1 LLLKYFLSIPH
12 YLASMIYRELVLKF
26 LQEKQEINGGYTGND
41 LTALA
46 ELLNVTPQGLRKR
59 LSTWIKTDKEF
70 SKFIYLGKEK
80 PSITLFE
87 FFKIEHGLESNPI
100 QVKKGMYN
108 DIQEERIA
116 KNQELLAKTTFYR
129 GVNQKILSMFGSDQD
144 NWFKTKKITF
154 PEDYSLEN
162 NRESLNTIFTFS
174 DLKIYGGADIEG
186 ISNRLAKA
194 KEAFSIYNVDANRY
208 YPEILSRRKF
218 LKKLLN
224 SIPPNQQLEVQA
236 KLIFQIQASYIIECY
251 DLLIVELIHKHG
263 RTIQSDN
270 ASRQKVENELRE
282 DALNAFRNEFK
293 DLDDSAKI
301 DAKDI
306 KKHSNV
312 LIEEE
317 ILARMKLLRKHTDA
331 YRTILKILNDLT
343 NNMTTGVKFQR
354 NEVKTVY
361 KLATGE
367 LTWDKLDEQGK
378 KSITWKPDLSKAI
391 DLNNEDVVPLIAI
404 NRLIEYVRK
413 GKITFDESYYFQD
426 IGERLR
432 NVQLDSNDCH
442 LTPEI
447 LDQLIACTYPIN
459 GFPQSDIPTTELEP
473 PDDELPTKWNDL
485 SDILRE
491 VSIYVRN
498 SNPSWFKEHD
508 ELFKKQTDG
517 LFWIEYTEEEY
528 AKRLYDCIGFLGRN
542 FRYRDSEEF
551 FSLKYFIQRYISAET
566 LRLEFKFIHRCL
578 EQLSNR
584 KIECIVLDT
593 MGIDARIKSIL
604 SNYHGR
610 YHTIGFA
617 DLRAVSIDMTP
628 IFSGV
633 CRSTDSEAMNIV
645 EVIDE
650 VKGICGDEVKVY
662 TGNGHTTTKISAG
675 MAFLSHGVIACGRY
689 KTKTTRNLEEGSIL
703 RLKKNIILLNKI
715 GKLLKDEPELGRVL
729 AMRKYVYVDKVDVR
743 KMVEDLGYLILKN
756 VSMMEFP
763 IDNICNAVERSNNLK
778 KKARIVEGSRTRV
791 EPDEAEL
798 LLKSGELI
806 LCIVGIYHL
815 LKGWDGHGSPINLS
829 DVRLIR
835 PA

>member
-1 LLLKYFLSIPH
+1 
-12 YLASMIYRELVLKF
+12 MIHREQVLRF
-26 LQEKQEINGGYTGND
+26 LQEKQETEGGYTGTD
-41 LTALA
+41 LTRLA
-46 ELLNVTPQGLRKR
+46 EILQVTSRGLNKR
-59 LSTWIKTDKEF
+59 ISFWIKTDKDF

-80 PSITLFE
+80 PPITLFE

-100 QVKKGMYN
+100 QVKKGLYD
-108 DIQEERIA
+108 DIQEERIERN
-116 KNQELLAKTTFYR
+116 KEPLAKTTFYR

-144 NWFKTKKITF
+144 NWFKAKKITF
-154 PEDYSLEN
+154 PENYSLEK

-186 ISNRLAKA
+186 IYKRLVKA

-208 YPEILSRRKF
+208 YPEILLKRKF
-218 LKKLLN
+218 LKNLLS
-224 SIPPNQQLEVQA
+224 SIPPNQQLEAQA
-236 KLIFQIQASYIIECY
+236 KLIFQIQASYIIECN

-263 RTIQSDN
+263 RSIQSDN
-270 ASRQKVENELRE
+270 ASRQKVENKMRKDSL
-282 DALNAFRNEFK
+282 DAFRNEFK
-293 DLDDSAKI
+293 ELDDSAKI
-301 DAKDI
+301 DAKVI

-317 ILARMKLLRKHTDA
+317 ILARMKLLRDHIDA
-331 YRTILKILNDLT
+331 YRTILKLFNDLT
-343 NNMTTGVKFQR
+343 NNMTTGVKFHR
-354 NEVKTVY
+354 NEARTVY
-361 KLATGE
+361 ELATGE
-367 LTWDKLDEQGK
+367 LTWDKLNEQRK
-378 KSITWKPDLSKAI
+378 KSITWNPDLMKAI
-391 DLNNEDVVPLIAI
+391 DYGNADVVPLIAI
-404 NRLIEYVRK
+404 SRLIEYIRN

-426 IGERLR
+426 VGERLR
-432 NVQLDSNDCH
+432 NVQLNPNDCF

-447 LDQLIACTYPIN
+447 LDQLIAYTYPIN
-459 GFPQSDIPTTELEP
+459 GFPQFDIPTSELEP
-473 PDDELPTKWNDL
+473 QDDELPTKWIDL

-491 VSIYVRN
+491 VSTYIRS

-517 LFWIEYTEEEY
+517 LFWIEYTEEEF
-528 AKRLYDCIGFLGRN
+528 AKRFYDSIGFLGRN

-551 FSLKYFIQRYISAET
+551 FGLKYFIQRYISAAT
-566 LRLEFKFIHRCL
+566 LKLEFKFIHQCL
-578 EQLSNR
+578 EQLSNK
-584 KIECIVLDT
+584 KIECVVLDT

-650 VKGICGDEVKVY
+650 VKEICGDGVKIY
-662 TGNGHTTTKISAG
+662 TGNGHTTTRISAG
-675 MAFLSHGVIACGRY
+675 MAFLSHGVIAGGRF
-689 KTKTTRNLEEGSIL
+689 KTKTTKNLDEGSIF
-703 RLKKNIILLNKI
+703 RLKKNIILLNKV

-729 AMRKYVYVDKVDVR
+729 AMRKYVYVDKMDVR

-756 VSMMEFP
+756 VSKMEFP
-763 IDNICNAVERSNNLK
+763 IDDICNAVERSNNLK

-815 LKGWDGHGSPINLS
+815 LKGWNGHGSPINLS

>member
-1 LLLKYFLSIPH
+1 
-12 YLASMIYRELVLKF
+12 MIFREQVLRF
-26 LQEKQEINGGYTGND
+26 LQKRQETEGGYTGND
-41 LTALA
+41 LTNLA
-46 ELLNVTPQGLRKR
+46 ELLHVTPQGLRKR
-59 LSTWIKTDKEF
+59 LSTWIKKDKEF
-70 SKFIYLGKEK
+70 SQFIYLGKEK
-80 PSITLFE
+80 PPITLFE
-87 FFKIEHGLESNPI
+87 FFKIERGLELNPI
-100 QVKKGMYN
+100 QVKKGLFG
-108 DIQEERIA
+108 DIQEERLERN
-116 KNQELLAKTTFYR
+116 KEPLAKSTFYR
-129 GVNQKILSMFGSDQD
+129 NTNQKILSMFGSDQN
-144 NWFKTKKITF
+144 NWFKVKEIRF
-154 PEDYSLEN
+154 PDNYSLAK
-162 NRESLNTIFTFS
+162 NRESLKTTFTFS

-186 ISNRLAKA
+186 IHKRLVEA
-194 KEAFSIYNVDANRY
+194 KEAFSIYNVNANRY
-208 YPEILSRRKF
+208 YPEILSKRKF

-224 SIPPNQQLEVQA
+224 SIPPNQQLEAQE
-236 KLIFQIQASYIIECY
+236 KLIFQIQASYIIECN

-270 ASRQKVENELRE
+270 ASRQKVENQLRQE
-282 DALNAFRNEFK
+282 SLNAFRTEFK
-293 DLDDSAKI
+293 NLDDSAKI
-301 DAKDI
+301 DAKYI

-317 ILARMKLLRKHTDA
+317 ILARLKLLRKHTDT

-391 DLNNEDVVPLIAI
+391 DLKNADVVPLIAI
-404 NRLIEYVRK
+404 NRLIDYIRK

-432 NVQLDSNDCH
+432 NIQLNSINCY

-459 GFPQSDIPTTELEP
+459 GFPQSDIPNTELEP

-491 VSIYVRN
+491 VSTYIRN
-498 SNPSWFKEHD
+498 SNSLWFKEHD

-517 LFWIEYTEEEY
+517 LFWIEYTEEEF
-528 AKRLYDCIGFLGRN
+528 AKRFYDSIGCLGRN

-551 FSLKYFIQRYISAET
+551 FDLKYFIQRYISAAT

-578 EQLSNR
+578 EQLSNK

-675 MAFLSHGVIACGRY
+675 MAFLSHGVIACGRF

-729 AMRKYVYVDKVDVR
+729 AMRKYVYVENIDVR
-743 KMVEDLGYLILKN
+743 KMVEDLGFLILKN
-756 VSMMEFP
+756 VSRMEFP

-791 EPDEAEL
+791 EPDQAEL

-815 LKGWDGHGSPINLS
+815 LNGWNGHGSPINLS

>member
-1 LLLKYFLSIPH
+1 
-12 YLASMIYRELVLKF
+12 MIHREQVLRF
-26 LQEKQEINGGYTGND
+26 LQEKQETEGGYTGTD
-41 LTALA
+41 LTRLA
-46 ELLNVTPQGLRKR
+46 EILQVTSRGLNKR
-59 LSTWIKTDKEF
+59 ISFWIKTDKEF
-70 SKFIYLGKEK
+70 KQLIYLGKEK
-80 PSITLFE
+80 PPITLFE
-87 FFKIEHGLESNPI
+87 FFKIEQGLESNPI
-100 QVKKGMYN
+100 QVKKAMYN
-108 DIQEERIA
+108 DIQEER
-116 KNQELLAKTTFYR
+116 KTRDQEPLAKTTFYR
-129 GVNQKILSMFGSDQD
+129 CVNQKILSMYCSETY
-144 NWFKTKKITF
+144 NWFKAKKITF
-154 PEDYSLEN
+154 PENYSLEK

-186 ISNRLAKA
+186 VYKRLVKA
-194 KEAFSIYNVDANRY
+194 KEVFSIYNVDANRY
-208 YPEILSRRKF
+208 YPEILLKRKF
-218 LKKLLN
+218 LKNLLS
-224 SIPPNQQLEVQA
+224 SIPPNQQLEAQA
-236 KLIFQIQASYIIECY
+236 KLIFQIQASYIIECN

-270 ASRQKVENELRE
+270 ASRQKVENKLRK
-282 DALNAFRNEFK
+282 DSLDAFRNEFK
-293 DLDDSAKI
+293 ELDDSAKI
-301 DAKDI
+301 DAKVI

-317 ILARMKLLRKHTDA
+317 ILARMKLLRDHIDA
-331 YRTILKILNDLT
+331 YRTILKLFNDLT
-343 NNMTTGVKFQR
+343 NNMTTGVKFHR
-354 NEVKTVY
+354 NEARTVY
-361 KLATGE
+361 ELATGE
-367 LTWDKLDEQGK
+367 LTWDKLNEQRK
-378 KSITWKPDLSKAI
+378 KSITWNPDLMKAI
-391 DLNNEDVVPLIAI
+391 DYGNADVVPLIAI
-404 NRLIEYVRK
+404 SRLIEYIRN

-426 IGERLR
+426 VGERLR
-432 NVQLDSNDCH
+432 NVQLNPNDCF

-447 LDQLIACTYPIN
+447 LDQLIAYTYPIN
-459 GFPQSDIPTTELEP
+459 GFPQFDIPTAELEP
-473 PDDELPTKWNDL
+473 QDDELPTKWIDL
-485 SDILRE
+485 SDILLE
-491 VSIYVRN
+491 VSTYIRS

-517 LFWIEYTEEEY
+517 LFWIEYTEEEF
-528 AKRLYDCIGFLGRN
+528 AKRFYDSIGFLGRN

-551 FSLKYFIQRYISAET
+551 FGLKYFIQRYISSAT
-566 LRLEFKFIHRCL
+566 LKLEFKFIHQCL
-578 EQLSNR
+578 EQLSNK
-584 KIECIVLDT
+584 KIECVVLDT
-593 MGIDARIKSIL
+593 MGIDAKIKSIL
-604 SNYHGR
+604 SDYHGR

-650 VKGICGDEVKVY
+650 VREICGDGVKIY

-675 MAFLSHGVIACGRY
+675 MAFLCHGVIAGGRF
-689 KTKTTRNLEEGSIL
+689 KTKTTKNLDEGSIF

-729 AMRKYVYVDKVDVR
+729 AMRKYVYVDKMDVR

-756 VSMMEFP
+756 VSKMEFP
-763 IDNICNAVERSNNLK
+763 IDDICNAVERSNNLK

-815 LKGWDGHGSPINLS
+815 LKGWNGHGSPINLA